1 MKITL
6 KLNIGNYQSIDFTT
20 NEYNPEEMVGV
31 SAKESCYAELYDFLK
46 DWEDITGNATKLKNH
61 IEGIL
66 RR

>member
-6 KLNIGNYQSIDFTT
+6 KVNIGNKQSIDFTT
-20 NEYNPEEMVGV
+20 NEYNEEEMVGV
-31 SAKESCYAELYDFLK
+31 SAKEGCYKELYDFLW
-46 DWEDITGNATKLKNH
+46 DWCVISDNAVKLKNH